1 MIEIL
6 TLPLL
11 LPPGTELVP
20 QGLNV
25 SEELEVMEPGEENL
39 HPRNGKQRYKRKKWE
54 RERDLGLVRGLML
67 LRRSM
72 EEIIDQLSSR
82 HDVDYV
88 LARQQV
94 QIDIREVKN
103 RMALDL
109 RSHDPLTAKAEE
121 LDRLAYIERA
131 AIDQYERSQRDEE
144 SASQTKVTLG
154 GGGDEMPAK
163 FIQTQSKKRRDG
175 DVQLLKVML
184 EISKSRT
191 QMLSLHEPIKISAEE
206 MSEAEMESAIQME
219 KIYLEEL
226 KEEAREEVRREMEAK
241 AAIEV
246 QGEEKTTDAAEEP

>member
-1 MIEIL
+1 
-6 TLPLL
+6 
-11 LPPGTELVP
+11 
-20 QGLNV
+20 
-25 SEELEVMEPGEENL
+25 
-39 HPRNGKQRYKRKKWE
+39 
-54 RERDLGLVRGLML
+54 
-67 LRRSM
+67 
-72 EEIIDQLSSR
+72 
-82 HDVDYV
+82 
-88 LARQQV
+88 
-94 QIDIREVKN
+94 
-103 RMALDL
+103 
-109 RSHDPLTAKAEE
+109 
-121 LDRLAYIERA
+121 
-131 AIDQYERSQRDEE
+131 
-144 SASQTKVTLG
+144 
-154 GGGDEMPAK
+154 MPAK